1 MRGRHQHFGLAI
13 VPTDPAAGG
22 YRIFDNAGVAV
33 RGQLLVA

>member
-13 VPTDPAAGG
+13 VPTDRAAG